1 MRFLD
6 KTVIVTGAASG
17 IGAAATALFAG
28 EGATVFASDIDVAGG
43 EKLARETPGDVR
55 FVECDVCDPA
65 AIKALMDH
73 AAQET
78 GGIDTLFNNAG
89 AGGARESIAEIE
101 PEAWDR
107 TMDLLLRSVAMGIRY
122 AIPHMKGRKGA
133 SIVNVSS
140 VAAVGPGYSPTTYA
154 VAKAG
159 VLHLTKCA
167 ATDLA
172 QFGIR
177 VNAVQPGVDDRDSVA
192 TMLGQPTLTGEFNS
206 PEWYYWGRNT
216 NSLAFTRPD
225 PTSQTVVRIRFDKN
239 GTVAAVD
246 KMGMEQVAQ
255 INPTDEKTPT
265 LGRKRGF
272 FQQLFGNIG
281 TVGGVGAGG
290 AACGCTTLSSI
301 TCSRAQ
307 SLPSAAGSAP
317 DPSSPTPSRR
327 SLNPSRSSPRST

>member
-65 AIKALMDH
+65 AIKALMNH

-122 AIPHMKGRKGA
+122 AVPHMKGRKGA

-177 VNAVQPGVDDRDSVA
+177 VNAVQPGFINTNIFTA
-192 TMLGQPTLTGEFNS
+192 TMDIPDAAKEQAKAMIAQMSSNAQPVARGGQSDDIAQAVAFLASEQAGFMTGASMVVDGGITLGPRHS
-206 PEWYYWGRNT
+206 WDPEEAG
-216 NSLAFTRPD
+216 AFE
-225 PTSQTVVRIRFDKN
+225 
-239 GTVAAVD
+239 ALMALE
-246 KMGMEQVAQ
+246 EQVKAAQ
-255 INPTDEKTPT
+255 QN
-265 LGRKRGF
+265 
-272 FQQLFGNIG
+272 
-281 TVGGVGAGG
+281 A
-290 AACGCTTLSSI
+290 
-301 TCSRAQ
+301 
-307 SLPSAAGSAP
+307 
-317 DPSSPTPSRR
+317 
-327 SLNPSRSSPRST
+327 

>member
-43 EKLARETPGDVR
+43 EKLVRETPGDVR

-73 AAQET
+73 AAQDT

-122 AIPHMKGRKGA
+122 AVPHMKGRKGA

-177 VNAVQPGVDDRDSVA
+177 VNAVQPGFINTNIFTA
-192 TMLGQPTLTGEFNS
+192 TMDIPDAAKEQAKAMIAQMSSNAQPVARGGQSDDIAQAVAFLASEQAGFMTGAS
-206 PEWYYWGRNT
+206 M
-216 NSLAFTRPD
+216 
-225 PTSQTVVRIRFDKN
+225 VVDGGI
-239 GTVAAVD
+239 
-246 KMGMEQVAQ
+246 
-255 INPTDEKTPT
+255 T
-265 LGRKRGF
+265 LGPRHSWDPEEA
-272 FQQLFGNIG
+272 
-281 TVGGVGAGG
+281 GAFE
-290 AACGCTTLSSI
+290 ALMALEE
-301 TCSRAQ
+301 
-307 SLPSAAGSAP
+307 
-317 DPSSPTPSRR
+317 
-327 SLNPSRSSPRST
+327 

>member
-17 IGAAATALFAG
+17 IGAAAAALFAG
-28 EGATVFASDIDVAGG
+28 EGATVFASDIDVACG

-73 AAQET
+73 AAQDT

-122 AIPHMKGRKGA
+122 AVPHMKGRKGA

-177 VNAVQPGVDDRDSVA
+177 VNAVQPGFINTNIFTA
-192 TMLGQPTLTGEFNS
+192 TMDIPDVAKEQAKAMIAQMSSNAQPVARGGQSDDIAQAVAFLASEQAGFMTGASMVVDGGITLGPRHS
-206 PEWYYWGRNT
+206 WDPEEAG
-216 NSLAFTRPD
+216 AFE
-225 PTSQTVVRIRFDKN
+225 
-239 GTVAAVD
+239 ALMALE
-246 KMGMEQVAQ
+246 EQVKAAQ
-255 INPTDEKTPT
+255 QN
-265 LGRKRGF
+265 
-272 FQQLFGNIG
+272 
-281 TVGGVGAGG
+281 A
-290 AACGCTTLSSI
+290 
-301 TCSRAQ
+301 
-307 SLPSAAGSAP
+307 
-317 DPSSPTPSRR
+317 
-327 SLNPSRSSPRST
+327 